1 MLKQLAVGGGI
12 SLLNIAIHAMFMVM
26 VVAGVRS
33 RLAILSRRH
42 PVARLLAVMISTITV
57 LMVAHTIEVGVWAIS
72 YRLFEVAPES
82 ASAFYFAFVN
92 YATLGYG
99 DVLPAEGWR
108 LIGPI
113 TAMNGMLLFGLSTAV
128 IFEALRVTA
137 IRLHLHMD
145 PD

>member
-1 MLKQLAVGGGI
+1 MLKQLAVGGGV
-12 SLLNIAIHAMFMVM
+12 SLLNIAIHAMFMAM

-33 RLAILSRRH
+33 RLALLSRRH
-42 PVARLLAVMISTITV
+42 PAARLLAVMITTVTV

-72 YRLFEVAPES
+72 YRLFEVVPES

-99 DVLPAEGWR
+99 DILPAEGWR

-137 IRLHLHMD
+137 NRAHLHMD
-145 PD
+145 PG